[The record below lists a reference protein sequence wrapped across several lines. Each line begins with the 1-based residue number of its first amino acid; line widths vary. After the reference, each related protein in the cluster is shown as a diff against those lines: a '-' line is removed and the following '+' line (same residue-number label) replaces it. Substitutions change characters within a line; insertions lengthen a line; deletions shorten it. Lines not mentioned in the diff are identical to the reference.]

1 MLLTYLV
8 YWNNILKEDSDHCDI
23 TTLRMSLVACLHS
36 VSFGT
41 FIKTSLINKQTK
53 RNTCFTQYVTHKAF
67 VLGSRTY
74 KKLEVMLLKFK
85 ETWHIHFKKSW
96 IQSHCCLKVNATL
109 WVVFLIGFRIKWRLE
124 PFLWVG
130 LPAINGQVNKL
141 LYKKLV
147 FWHLF

>member
-1 MLLTYLV
+1 M
-8 YWNNILKEDSDHCDI
+8 
-23 TTLRMSLVACLHS
+23 ACLHA

-85 ETWHIHFKKSW
+85 ETWHIHFKKKLDS
-96 IQSHCCLKVNATL
+96 IALLSKSQRN
-109 WVVFLIGFRIKWRLE
+109 I
-124 PFLWVG
+124 VG
-130 LPAINGQVNKL
+130 RFS
-141 LYKKLV
+141 YR
-147 FWHLF
+147 F